1 MMLPVIFFLAFQ
13 EAASLK
19 LSFSEAPKT
28 EARPAISDLLI
39 TDVLDADLMDDS
51 ESGPG
56 AEQVSMIRSQQ
67 QQPRLEVDHFA
78 KSGGTYV
85 RGVAQKT
92 IKTNLSIVRE
102 FTGNAGDPRNP
113 KKQRAFT
120 IGMIRNP
127 FSYLVSLW
135 AFGSYTKETRDHT
148 SAFRATMNQVS
159 TDKNKS
165 HPSWGIAKDI
175 MNSWSKDI
183 PNGLPAGTTAEDQK
197 RFAKWVHTV
206 SPENYPGFVSGRFYC
221 KYLDKGKFFPI
232 EGRAGPAVDPTA
244 DVNCNTQV
252 GPLNLHEQGTVNAKL
267 PTIGSSLAAFSLA
280 DIAVDCWIVNENLH
294 VTMTECFKQFEEHA
308 GPGSVDWI
316 QYQSILAKDGHANPS
331 DHVECNKLYDN
342 DLADYVSRAESG
354 VLRAF
359 NYKRC

>member
-39 TDVLDADLMDDS
+39 TDVLDADVMDDS

-113 KKQRAFT
+113 K
-120 IGMIRNP
+120 
-127 FSYLVSLW
+127 
-135 AFGSYTKETRDHT
+135 
-148 SAFRATMNQVS
+148 AT
-159 TDKNKS
+159 
-165 HPSWGIAKDI
+165 GIYHWHD
-175 MNSWSKDI
+175 
-183 PNGLPAGTTAEDQK
+183 T
-197 RFAKWVHTV
+197 
-206 SPENYPGFVSGRFYC
+206 
-221 KYLDKGKFFPI
+221 
-232 EGRAGPAVDPTA
+232 
-244 DVNCNTQV
+244 
-252 GPLNLHEQGTVNAKL
+252 
-267 PTIGSSLAAFSLA
+267 
-280 DIAVDCWIVNENLH
+280 
-294 VTMTECFKQFEEHA
+294 
-308 GPGSVDWI
+308 
-316 QYQSILAKDGHANPS
+316 
-331 DHVECNKLYDN
+331 
-342 DLADYVSRAESG
+342 
-354 VLRAF
+354 
-359 NYKRC
+359 